1 MFFLAIIK
9 SIISLEIICSL
20 IFKKLPVKMIDMVV
34 SIMGILEVLLWDKAK
49 ATDFYSLCC

>member
-1 MFFLAIIK
+1 
-9 SIISLEIICSL
+9 
-20 IFKKLPVKMIDMVV
+20 MIDMVV